1 MIIADENLEQYW
13 IDLLRAKH
21 YEVFSI
27 RDKKPGI
34 SDREI
39 AELVRTKEG
48 WLITEDKDFGELI
61 FSYGIKGLSVIL
73 LRYDQPLYSQIE
85 SVLVKFLDEH
95 STNAEHL
102 FATVTPGRIR
112 IRSI

>member
-21 YEVFSI
+21 YEVLSI
-27 RDKKPGI
+27 RDEKPGI

-39 AELVRTKEG
+39 AELVSTKEG

-61 FSYGIKGLSVIL
+61 FSHGIKSISVIL

-85 SVLVKFLDEH
+85 SVLLRFLDEH
-95 STNAEHL
+95 VALIDHL
-102 FATVTPGRIR
+102 FVTVTPGRIR